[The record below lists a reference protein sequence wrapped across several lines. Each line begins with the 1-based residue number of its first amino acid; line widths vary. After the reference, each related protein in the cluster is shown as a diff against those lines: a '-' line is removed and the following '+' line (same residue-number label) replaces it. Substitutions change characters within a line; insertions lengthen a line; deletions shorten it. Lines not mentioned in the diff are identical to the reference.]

1 MSFIDLRP
9 DQFKTD
15 EPENKIDWLGVLGV
29 FFVCFI
35 VGFGGCNN
43 QGISDCEAENI
54 RSVYD
59 QADHLKSI
67 GQGEAGTNLKHNAR
81 RIAKGRC

>member
-1 MSFIDLRP
+1 MSFLDLRP

-15 EPENKIDWLGVLGV
+15 DPENKIDWLGVLGV
-29 FFVCFI
+29 FFVCLI

-43 QGISDCEAENI
+43 QGISDCEAGNI
-54 RSVYD
+54 RSIYD

-67 GQGEAGTNLKHNAR
+67 GQGGAGTNLKHNAR